1 MSDKMKLIMEAFREN
16 VESPERDEESLAL
29 EVALLVF
36 EKGGGLEMQM
46 INGVPAMDEKAKSL
60 VPAVIANQQ
69 LEMPPS
75 TEAIIKQL
83 YYAHKQY
90 GPDVE
95 YSMPQWDKEKG
106 YERTSDKY
114 TNSAL
119 EEMIDEEI
127 GAYLEENSVSA
138 GAVHMAPDRKRPI
151 LQTEEGID
159 EAMPGKMADPKAH
172 KFSKGSRDSYTD
184 KFGRK
189 IPFSIDDCD
198 LELKDV
204 PSTYPQGHPI
214 YDGKPV
220 DPETG
225 MPLETITVHGMQNRH
240 KLHKWMCKNPKSKPI
255 PVTAKAP
262 NDEFQGTVGS
272 GAPFPTHPGAKKVFK
287 EEEPSGI
294 KVRLQEI

>member
-16 VESPERDEESLAL
+16 AERPERDEESLAL

-46 INGVPAMDEKAKSL
+46 INGEPAMDEKAKSL

-75 TEAIIKQL
+75 TEAIVKQL
-83 YYAHKQY
+83 YYVHKQH

-95 YSMPQWDKEKG
+95 YSVPQWDEEKG
-106 YERTSDKY
+106 MMRTSPKY
-114 TNSAL
+114 TNSAIDIPL
-119 EEMIDEEI
+119 EEIIDEEI
-127 GAYLEENSVSA
+127 QAYLEENAMGGGGVHIA
-138 GAVHMAPDRKRPI
+138 PGAVKK
-151 LQTEEGID
+151 EENID
-159 EAMPGKMADPKAH
+159 EAAPGKLPDPVAH
-172 KFSKGSRDSYTD
+172 KFTKGSRDSYTD

-189 IPFSIDDCD
+189 IPYRIDGCD

-204 PSTYPQGHPI
+204 PSTYPQGHPM

-225 MPLETITVHGMQNRH
+225 MPVEAISVYGMYNRH
-240 KLHKWMCKNPKSKPI
+240 KLHQWMCKNSKSKPI
-255 PVTAKAP
+255 PITAKAP
-262 NDEFQGTVGS
+262 PEKFTGTVGS
-272 GAPFPTHPGAKKVFK
+272 GAPFPPEGERVFK
-287 EEEPSGI
+287 EGI
-294 KVRLQEI
+294 SLRVTTPDTLDEI